1 MLGQHLNIIQMSSI
15 KIENQMIHSQKQQEQ
30 AVLKQQKNI
39 IDDQILKMEIIDQI
53 EEMKTL
59 FRAGK
64 IMKLNKLLVNV
75 DVRKIDSSLKS
86 NLVK

>member
-1 MLGQHLNIIQMSSI
+1 
-15 KIENQMIHSQKQQEQ
+15 
-30 AVLKQQKNI
+30 
-39 IDDQILKMEIIDQI
+39 MEIIDQI